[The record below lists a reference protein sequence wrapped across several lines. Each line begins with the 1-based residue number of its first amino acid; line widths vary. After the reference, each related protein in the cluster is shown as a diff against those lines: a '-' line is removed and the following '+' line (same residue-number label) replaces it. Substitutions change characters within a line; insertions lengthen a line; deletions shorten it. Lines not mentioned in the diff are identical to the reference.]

1 MAIDNNLRVDEL
13 NFEGIKTNFKRYL
26 QSQDQFRDYNFD
38 GAGMSVLLDLLAY
51 NTYYNS
57 FYLNMVAGE
66 AFLSTAQKR
75 NSVVNLANSLNYV
88 PRSTSSASITGTVTL
103 TVSGSPV
110 SVNIPAFTQ
119 FNGTVDGKS
128 FIFSNVESKTIFSAS
143 GVYSGSIILKEGSD
157 VTTRYSVVSADADQR
172 FLIPNTKIDT
182 STLVV
187 TVLNSS
193 VDSTTR
199 TFTLAENIVELDSSS
214 LVYFLR
220 ETEDEVYE
228 LKFGDGIFGIELNN
242 GNIVV
247 IRYLVSSGALAN
259 DINALTYSDTIT
271 NVTSVTFTAADPA
284 AGGSARETVAQIKF
298 NAPKSYEAQN
308 RAVTAEDYKALLLNQ
323 ATVNSVVVWGGED
336 NDPPTYGKVFIAIK
350 PTTGSV
356 LTATEKLNLISSVI
370 NPKKI
375 LTVQTE
381 IVDPEY
387 IYIIITTTVKYDAKK
402 TSLSSDTISN
412 LVVDTIKAYND
423 SDIDTFGTYFR
434 YSKLSRLIDMSEKS
448 ILSNVL
454 VAEMRKEIAVQL
466 GIGTRYEIN
475 FSNAIDNSTNG
486 RPTTSAYGVGNK
498 LTSNAFTLGGFSN
511 CFLDDNNGII
521 RIYRVLGLDKI
532 AVSVDAGSINYTT
545 GKIILTNFAPTSFND
560 GTTALKLNAVPQ
572 NKDILPLRSQIISI
586 RDADISISMIDDN
599 SISLVSR

>member
-1 MAIDNNLRVDEL
+1 MAIDNNLRIDEL

-26 QSQDQFRDYNFD
+26 QAQDQFRDYNFD
-38 GAGMSVLLDLLAY
+38 GSGMSVLLDMLAY

-57 FYLNMVAGE
+57 FYMNMVASE
-66 AFLSTAQKR
+66 AFLTTAQKR

-88 PRSTSSASITGTVTL
+88 PRSTSSASITGTLTL
-103 TVSGSPV
+103 TVANSPS
-110 SVNIPAFTQ
+110 SVTIPEYTE
-119 FNGTVDGKS
+119 FNGSIDGVAYK
-128 FIFSNVESKTIFSAS
+128 FLNVNSKTIFSNA
-143 GVYSGSIILKEGSD
+143 GVFSDTITLKEGTLI
-157 VTTRYSVVSADADQR
+157 TTRYTVVSTDADQR
-172 FLIPNTKIDT
+172 FLIPNSRVDT
-182 STLVV
+182 TTLNV

-199 TFTLAENIVELDSSS
+199 TFTPSENLVELDATS
-214 LVYFLR
+214 LVYFIQ
-220 ETEDEVYE
+220 ETEDGLYE
-228 LKFGDGIFGIELNN
+228 LKFGDGVFGTALSN
-242 GNIVV
+242 GNILV
-247 IRYLVSSGALAN
+247 IRYLVSNGTLAN
-259 DINALTYSDTIT
+259 DINALTYADTIT
-271 NVTSVTFTAADPA
+271 NVTAATFTAADPA
-284 AGGSARETVAQIKF
+284 TGGSARESIAQIKF

-308 RAVTAEDYKALLLNQ
+308 RAVTAEDYRALLLAQ
-323 ATVNSVVVWGGED
+323 PTVDSVVVWGGED

-350 PTTGSV
+350 PVTGSV

-370 NPKKI
+370 APKKI

-387 IYIIITTTVKYDAKK
+387 IYISISTTVKYDAKK

-412 LVVDTIKAYND
+412 LILDTIKAYNL
-423 SDIDTFGTYFR
+423 SDIDKFGTYFR

-454 VAEMRKEIAVQL
+454 IAEMRKEIDVQL

-498 LTSNAFTLGGFSN
+498 ITSNAFSFGGFSN

-521 RIYRVLGLDKI
+521 RIYRVLGLDNI
-532 AVSVDAGSINYTT
+532 AVSINAGSINYTT
-545 GKIILTNFAPTSFND
+545 GKIVLTNFAPTAFND
-560 GTTALKLNAVPQ
+560 GTTTLKINAVPQ
-572 NKDILPLRSQIISI
+572 DKDILPLRNQIISI
-586 RDADISISMIDDN
+586 RDADISITMVDDN

>member
-1 MAIDNNLRVDEL
+1 M
-13 NFEGIKTNFKRYL
+13 
-26 QSQDQFRDYNFD
+26 
-38 GAGMSVLLDLLAY
+38 
-51 NTYYNS
+51 
-57 FYLNMVAGE
+57 
-66 AFLSTAQKR
+66 
-75 NSVVNLANSLNYV
+75 
-88 PRSTSSASITGTVTL
+88 
-103 TVSGSPV
+103 
-110 SVNIPAFTQ
+110 
-119 FNGTVDGKS
+119 
-128 FIFSNVESKTIFSAS
+128 
-143 GVYSGSIILKEGSD
+143 
-157 VTTRYSVVSADADQR
+157 
-172 FLIPNTKIDT
+172 
-182 STLVV
+182 
-187 TVLNSS
+187 
-193 VDSTTR
+193 
-199 TFTLAENIVELDSSS
+199 
-214 LVYFLR
+214 
-220 ETEDEVYE
+220 
-228 LKFGDGIFGIELNN
+228 
-242 GNIVV
+242 
-247 IRYLVSSGALAN
+247 
-259 DINALTYSDTIT
+259 
-271 NVTSVTFTAADPA
+271 
-284 AGGSARETVAQIKF
+284 
-298 NAPKSYEAQN
+298 
-308 RAVTAEDYKALLLNQ
+308 LNQ